1 MANPTDEY
9 LATAPEPQ
17 RTTLVQLREILR
29 NLLPEATE
37 GLSYGVP
44 AFEIE
49 AKPVAGF
56 AYFRG
61 HCSYFP
67 HSGNV
72 LTEMAGELQG
82 YEWSKGAL
90 KFPVDSLPPRELIER
105 LVKKRLDELA
115 RT

>member
-1 MANPTDEY
+1 MTDPTDEY

-17 RTTLVQLREILR
+17 RTTLVQLRQMLR
-29 NLLPEATE
+29 DLLPEATE
-37 GLSYGVP
+37 ELSYGVP
-44 AFEIE
+44 AFKMEG
-49 AKPVAGF
+49 KPVAGF

-67 HSGNV
+67 HSGSV

-82 YEWSKGAL
+82 YEWSKGTL
-90 KFPVDSLPPRELIER
+90 KFPVDTLPARELIER
-105 LVKKRLDELA
+105 LVEKRLDELG